1 MDRDDRFKREGV
13 TIIDDVLSQY
23 QVEVTVMEAKTRD
36 GVLPRDWEELRSDGR
51 ETVEEH
57 KAKIKSGELVVVQCE
72 SWWHAPDGEQ
82 IPADEK
88 KRWEP
93 SVMHRLVGPA
103 RTLLEW
109 ETDKLIRE
117 EYFNNGYRHRPAHEG
132 PAYSAISHLTDVVY
146 EEDYFEND
154 VLHNPHGP
162 ALIRRDVETGKTIIE
177 DFYLKGERVPP
188 FDVKASAAPGP
199 KLDS

>member
-1 MDRDDRFKREGV
+1 MDRDDSFKREGV

-23 QVEVTVMEAKTRD
+23 QVEVTVMEAKARA
-36 GVLPRDWEELRSDGR
+36 GVLPRDWEDLHNDGN

-57 KAKIKSGELVVVQCE
+57 RAKIESGALVVVQCE

-82 IPADEK
+82 IPADES

-109 ETDKLIRE
+109 KTGKLIRE
-117 EYFNNGYRHRPAHEG
+117 EYFNNGYRHRLTHEG
-132 PAYSAISHLTDVVY
+132 PAFRAISHLTDTVY
-146 EEDYFEND
+146 IEDYYENG

-162 ALIRRDVETGKTIIE
+162 ALIRRDAETGKTIIE

-188 FDVKASAAPGP
+188 FDVQASAVPGL
-199 KLDS
+199 KLDG